1 MSAPAPFATKVAVAV
16 ADDLAVWQ
24 RLNVTAFVVS
34 GIAAEDEQVVGEP
47 YRDAD
52 GVTYRPMIREPVFVF
67 AADRARL
74 RRSFERALSRDV
86 RLSLFTQGLFATP
99 HDAAN
104 RAAVAAVPTAALD
117 LVGFAVR
124 AARRDVDAVV
134 RGLDRHP

>member
-74 RRSFERALSRDV
+74 RRSFERALARDV
-86 RLSLFTQGLFATP
+86 RLSLFTQDLFATP